1 MSLSR
6 ISVLALL
13 CAAAT
18 PALAWQYEVA
28 AGVAKTTSSDTDL
41 DGLTS
46 IAGVH
51 YRAKDTANTTGPLA
65 ERDFLSPSSYL
76 ELVVGLDD
84 RDEQID
90 ALPASTDSHIV
101 SIGGGWLLSNGA
113 TLLGLQRDDS
123 TTTLEIATLSEEYRY
138 HAETIELSAAH
149 YLASNWSVS
158 ALYRHTSAEMK
169 YVEDGYHYEPIDIG
183 TNTFGVATRGLM
195 SLSDGQ
201 ALALSAGVEH
211 FVQNTAAEGG
221 DASGNL
227 WDAAARYYLNT
238 QLGLGLDL
246 TKSSDADDDSSLTLS
261 VNNYFTSNWWVELGY
276 GKGISGSDARVIE
289 LSSGLQF

>member
-41 DGLTS
+41 DGLSS

-51 YRAKDTANTTGPLA
+51 YRFNDTGNTSGPLA

-76 ELVVGLDD
+76 ELVIGNDD
-84 RDEQID
+84 RDEQIYNQS
-90 ALPASTDSHIV
+90 ASTDSDV
-101 SIGGGWLLSNGA
+101 YNLGGAWLLADGA
-113 TLLGLQRDDS
+113 TLVGLQYGGTRS
-123 TTTLEIATLSEEYRY
+123 TVEIPIWSDEYRY
-138 HAETIELSAAH
+138 KDRSLEVNVVH

-158 ALYRHTSAEMK
+158 ALYRQTSAEVT
-169 YVEDGYHYEPIDIG
+169 YIESGYHYEPIDMD
-183 TNTFGVATRGLM
+183 TNTVGVATQVLM
-195 SLSDGQ
+195 PLQDGQ
-201 ALALSAGVEH
+201 SLALSASVEH
-211 FVQNTAAEGG
+211 SVQSADDEDDTSA
-221 DASGNL
+221 NL

-276 GKGISGSDARVIE
+276 GKGISGSDARIIE